1 MKKNMKKALA
11 FCIAVLMIVLTI
23 PFTLLTFAEEAT
35 EIEIANFS
43 VFGRHSDDSQ
53 TKLFF
58 NPSCGAERAFDGDIG
73 TEAQTKNGGAKAYE
87 MCYIDADGKMRSGT
101 NASGT
106 SYCGIFIVEL
116 SSFAYVDTLSLWG
129 IDSWGFGW
137 MSNDGYDIYYSADGE
152 TYTAVAGASF
162 ENFLEKQD
170 TADALYVPGTYNGT
184 DGYVHDIAMGD
195 VAAKYIAIAVS
206 DYVPASDNPE
216 KEMIFFEIVVTGTAP
231 KLMLEGGAS
240 VRKTTPTGLRFTGYA
255 NKSYVDGLKTE
266 TNEVTLGM
274 LITPT
279 DYLVDNELEFTKAA
293 LDNCNNIKGNKYLEI
308 DATKVLTDGDNYKI
322 SCAIVNILEYNYDRE
337 FSAILYVKVTEGD
350 TTEYVY
356 SAYNKGINS
365 RSVAYVASLAL
376 SDVQD
381 TQDNEYKYPVTVY
394 GQDKYSPYDA
404 EDRKVLENFSKAASL
419 ITVMTY
425 NVKVYGEGDVWD
437 KWFGNE
443 VGWDGR
449 NPVYALETITEVM
462 PDVVGLQEDDDY
474 LYAEYKNVS
483 AITENYTRFNSNGNG
498 TENNEILVK
507 TSKFEVLDD
516 GVEYYKVLANDSK
529 YKSNAV
535 VSDERVD
542 WDNDTKG
549 TNAKGRFF
557 RWVLVKDKDT
567 GEQFLV
573 VNTHLHYMA
582 HLSDEEALN
591 DDCNKY
597 LRKAQATLLKLW
609 LTDMSETCANQIV
622 MGDLNSKPD
631 AQSTKAIVEGAGAL
645 DMALEDAAFKGDV
658 GGTLVDSYETRNSHV
673 FDYVLYNSDS
683 LNALEYSVI
692 DNYDTDS
699 NYTKY
704 PSDHL
709 PVYAKFIVK

>member
-1 MKKNMKKALA
+1 
-11 FCIAVLMIVLTI
+11 
-23 PFTLLTFAEEAT
+23 
-35 EIEIANFS
+35 
-43 VFGRHSDDSQ
+43 
-53 TKLFF
+53 
-58 NPSCGAERAFDGDIG
+58 
-73 TEAQTKNGGAKAYE
+73 
-87 MCYIDADGKMRSGT
+87 
-101 NASGT
+101 
-106 SYCGIFIVEL
+106 
-116 SSFAYVDTLSLWG
+116 
-129 IDSWGFGW
+129 
-137 MSNDGYDIYYSADGE
+137 
-152 TYTAVAGASF
+152 
-162 ENFLEKQD
+162 
-170 TADALYVPGTYNGT
+170 
-184 DGYVHDIAMGD
+184 
-195 VAAKYIAIAVS
+195 
-206 DYVPASDNPE
+206 
-216 KEMIFFEIVVTGTAP
+216 
-231 KLMLEGGAS
+231 
-240 VRKTTPTGLRFTGYA
+240 
-255 NKSYVDGLKTE
+255 
-266 TNEVTLGM
+266 
-274 LITPT
+274 
-279 DYLVDNELEFTKAA
+279 
-293 LDNCNNIKGNKYLEI
+293 
-308 DATKVLTDGDNYKI
+308 
-322 SCAIVNILEYNYDRE
+322 
-337 FSAILYVKVTEGD
+337 
-350 TTEYVY
+350 
-356 SAYNKGINS
+356 
-365 RSVAYVASLAL
+365 
-376 SDVQD
+376 
-381 TQDNEYKYPVTVY
+381 
-394 GQDKYSPYDA
+394 
-404 EDRKVLENFSKAASL
+404 
-419 ITVMTY
+419 MTY

-622 MGDLNSKPD
+622 MGDLDSKPD

-709 PVYAKFIVK
+709 PVYAKFLAK